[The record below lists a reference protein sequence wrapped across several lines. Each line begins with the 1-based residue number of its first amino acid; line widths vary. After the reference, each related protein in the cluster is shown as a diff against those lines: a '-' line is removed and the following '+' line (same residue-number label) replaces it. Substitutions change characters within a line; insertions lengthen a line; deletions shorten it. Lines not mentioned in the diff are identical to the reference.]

1 MAKRNILV
9 LGINDGHDAGAALV
23 KNGLVTAAVQEE
35 RLNNIKHFA
44 GIPEKSI
51 FEVFRISKAEPTD
64 VNLICFVSFDPPGIE
79 NLETLSARTLIR
91 LSPLLHSDSYIKF
104 YTSIKRKHRTF
115 AHLKKIFE
123 NLKLLDTETTV
134 IEHQTAHAA
143 CAYRTSNWSYH
154 NGGNG
159 DGKDRA
165 ILILTA
171 DGSGDGLSS
180 TVNIGINGHIQRI
193 AFSSSY
199 DSIGNAFYTQ
209 ITSFLGLKPW
219 DHEYK
224 VMGLAPYG
232 KPEYCIEQMRK
243 IIRLDPH
250 NPLRFE
256 NTVGTIRSSTI
267 QSKLRKLLVNQRF
280 DNIAAAAQQ
289 HLEDLMKKWVQNAI
303 KATGI
308 HKVACAGGLF
318 LNVKANKILGELE
331 GVDDIFFYP
340 AADDGGTP
348 IGAALQGYY
357 EYCTREGM
365 SSDHVPMGEI
375 YYGPSYSNDEI
386 KEILITAATSNNN
399 EKKWK
404 YDYYDDIDGTIGELL
419 VKGKILA
426 RCSGGVEWGPRALGN
441 RSIIADPRDTRV
453 VNKIN
458 FAIKQRDFWM
468 PFAPSIL
475 DERKADYLLEPHF
488 APYMIMA
495 FDSTLEGGD
504 KIPATIHPF
513 DRTCRPQT
521 VNKQWNQSYHKIIKT
536 FESYTGEGAI
546 LNTSFNLHGYPIV
559 GTPQTALWTLENSK
573 LDGLILGS
581 YLVTK
586 NNN

>member
-1 MAKRNILV
+1 MTKRNILV

-23 KNGLVTAAVQEE
+23 KNGLTIAAVQEE
-35 RLNNIKHFA
+35 RLNNAKHFT

-51 FEVFRISKAEPTD
+51 VEVFRISKADPSD
-64 VNLICFVSFDPPGIE
+64 VNLICLVSFDPPGME
-79 NLETLSARTLIR
+79 NLKSLSTRALIR
-91 LSPLLHSDSYIKF
+91 LSPLLHSDRYIKF
-104 YTSIKRKHRTF
+104 YTNFKRKRRTF
-115 AHLKKIFE
+115 AHLRKIFE
-123 NLKLLDTETTV
+123 RLKLLDTETTV

-143 CAYRTSNWSYH
+143 CAYRTSPWGYN
-154 NGGNG
+154 
-159 DGKDRA
+159 GKDKDG

-180 TVNIGINGHIQRI
+180 TVNTGRDSRIQRI
-193 AFSSSY
+193 AFSSYY
-199 DSIGNAFYTQ
+199 DSVGNAFYTE
-209 ITSFLGLKPW
+209 ITRFLGLKPW

-232 KPEYCIEQMRK
+232 RAEYCIEQMKK
-243 IIRLDPH
+243 IIRVHPH

-280 DNIAAAAQQ
+280 DNVAAAAQQ
-289 HLEDLMKKWVQNAI
+289 HFEDLMKRWVQNAI
-303 KATGI
+303 RSTGI
-308 HKVACAGGLF
+308 HKVACSGGLF
-318 LNVKANKILGELE
+318 LNVKANKILGELQE
-331 GVDDIFFYP
+331 VDDIFFYP
-340 AADDGGTP
+340 APDDEGTP

-357 EYCTREGM
+357 EYSAREGIRPE
-365 SSDHVPMGEI
+365 HVPVGEI

-386 KEILITAATSNNN
+386 KEILDLATNNN

-404 YDYYDDIDGTIGELL
+404 YDYYDDIDGTTGELL

-426 RCSGGVEWGPRALGN
+426 RSTGGLEWGPRALGN

-475 DERKADYLLEPHF
+475 DERKADYLVEAES
-488 APYMIMA
+488 APYMIKA
-495 FDSTLEGGD
+495 FDSTLQGGG

-521 VNKQWNQSYHKIIKT
+521 VRKEWNQNYYKIIKT

-546 LNTSFNLHGYPIV
+546 LNTSFNLHGYPMV
-559 GTPQTALWTLENSK
+559 GAPQTALWTLENSK
-573 LDGLILGS
+573 LDGLVLGN
-581 YLVTK
+581 YLITK
-586 NNN
+586 NN

>member
-1 MAKRNILV
+1 MTKRNILV

-23 KNGLVTAAVQEE
+23 KNGLAIAAVQEE
-35 RLNNIKHFA
+35 RLNNTKHFT

-51 FEVFRISKAEPTD
+51 FEVFRISKADPSD
-64 VNLICFVSFDPPGIE
+64 VNLICLVSFDPPGIE
-79 NLETLSARTLIR
+79 NLESLSTRALIR
-91 LSPLLHSDSYIKF
+91 LSPLLHSDKYIKF
-104 YTSIKRKHRTF
+104 YTKFKRKRRTF
-115 AHLKKIFE
+115 AHFKKIFE
-123 NLKLLDTETTV
+123 RLKLLDTETTV

-143 CAYRTSNWSYH
+143 CAYRTSPWGYN
-154 NGGNG
+154 
-159 DGKDRA
+159 GKDRDG

-180 TVNIGINGHIQRI
+180 TVNAGRDSRIQRI
-193 AFSSSY
+193 AFSSYY
-199 DSIGNAFYTQ
+199 DSVGNAFYTEV
-209 ITSFLGLKPW
+209 TRFLGLKPW

-232 KPEYCIEQMRK
+232 RAEYCIEQMKK
-243 IIRLDPH
+243 IIRVHPH

-280 DNIAAAAQQ
+280 DNVAAAAQQ
-289 HLEDLMKKWVQNAI
+289 HFEDLMKRWVQNAI
-303 KATGI
+303 RSTGI
-308 HKVACAGGLF
+308 HKVACSGGLF

-331 GVDDIFFYP
+331 EVDDIFFYP
-340 AADDGGTP
+340 APDDEGTP

-357 EYCTREGM
+357 EYSAREGIRPE
-365 SSDHVPMGEI
+365 HVPVGEI
-375 YYGPSYSNDEI
+375 YYGPYYSNDEI
-386 KEILITAATSNNN
+386 KEILAAATNNN

-404 YDYYDDIDGTIGELL
+404 YDYYDDIDGTTGELL

-426 RCSGGVEWGPRALGN
+426 RSTGGLEWGPRALGN
-441 RSIIADPRDTRV
+441 RSIIADPRNTRV

-475 DERKADYLLEPHF
+475 DERKADYLVEPEF
-488 APYMIMA
+488 APYMIIA
-495 FDSTLEGGD
+495 FDSTLQGGD

-521 VNKQWNQSYHKIIKT
+521 VRKEWNQNYHKIIKT

-546 LNTSFNLHGYPIV
+546 LNTSFNLHGYPMV

-573 LDGLILGS
+573 LDGLVLGN
-581 YLVTK
+581 YLITK
-586 NNN
+586 NN